1 MEKATLG
8 TVIHGTHRSQ
18 DLIPAFFEMLN
29 TLGDRD
35 RVQSIRDE
43 FKIPDSELIGSD
55 LRIVDDHPWW
65 TSEDASYLINEVLID
80 ALNDHAP
87 AFCYFGSH
95 EGDGSDFGFWPCM
108 DSIDAAV
115 GDREAV
121 QVSDLSEIPREW
133 IGDAFLIND
142 HGNLTCGHVDQ
153 AGEFHSEWAI
163 V

>member
-1 MEKATLG
+1 MEEATLG
-8 TVIHGTHRSQ
+8 TVIHGTLRSQ

-65 TSEDASYLINEVLID
+65 DSEDASYLINEVLID
-80 ALNDHAP
+80 ALSDHAP
-87 AFCYFGSH
+87 AFCYFGAH

-108 DSIDAAV
+108 
-115 GDREAV
+115 
-121 QVSDLSEIPREW
+121 
-133 IGDAFLIND
+133 
-142 HGNLTCGHVDQ
+142 
-153 AGEFHSEWAI
+153 
-163 V
+163 

>member
-65 TSEDASYLINEVLID
+65 NSEDASCLVNEVLFN

-87 AFCYFGSH
+87 EGSYFGSH
-95 EGDGSDFGFWPCM
+95 PGDGSDFGFWEFE
-108 DSIDAAV
+108 D
-115 GDREAV
+115 E
-121 QVSDLSEIPREW
+121 DLS
-133 IGDAFLIND
+133 
-142 HGNLTCGHVDQ
+142 
-153 AGEFHSEWAI
+153 
-163 V
+163 